1 MRGVGTPATRGHS
14 ATFWHG
20 RPVPYRRSFFPM
32 KLRKFQKTFLD
43 AVESGRYRQLA
54 LSLPRGNGKS
64 QLAGYLAARLLTPGD
79 SMFRP
84 GSESIV
90 IASTLEQGRIVY
102 RFARDLL
109 DPIDDYRLSDSLTK
123 VQILHKPTR
132 TALQVRSSNAKGV
145 LGLVNTPWVLADE
158 PGAWATTEGG
168 AMYGALTTSSG
179 KPNSP
184 LTTMF
189 FGTISPAQ
197 SGWWPDMIAN
207 GTRGSVFVQA
217 LQGRRETWD
226 RWPTIRKANPL
237 MATYPESRKVLLEER
252 DAAQEDTRLKA
263 LFLSDRLNVPTQDEA
278 STLLTVDDWEG
289 QLKRPTP
296 EASGQPMVAID
307 LGAGRA
313 WSAAVAIWQSGR
325 VEALAVAPGI
335 PDLEAQERR
344 DHVPAQ
350 TYTKLAESGRLSVAE
365 GLFSQPPSALWELVV
380 EHWGLPVKI
389 VSDRFRLKDLVD
401 AVRGGCPLEPRVPMW
416 AQQSEDI
423 RALRKICRDGP
434 LVVDK
439 ASRAIVSAS
448 LSRSKVLND
457 KAGNTRME
465 KDGSNN
471 TARDDVA
478 FALVLAAGAWERASR
493 QPNGQMTHVVIQ

>member
-1 MRGVGTPATRGHS
+1 MR
-14 ATFWHG
+14 
-20 RPVPYRRSFFPM
+20 
-32 KLRKFQKTFLD
+32 LRKFQKSFLA

-64 QLAGYLAARLLTPGD
+64 QLAGFLAARLLTPGD
-79 SMFRP
+79 SMFKA
-84 GSESIV
+84 GSESVV

-123 VQILHKPTR
+123 VAIVHKPTK
-132 TALQVRSSNAKGV
+132 TVLQVRSSNAKGV

-158 PGAWATTEGG
+158 PGAWATTEGQ
-168 AMYGALTTSSG
+168 AMYGALTTSAG

-184 LTTMF
+184 LTLLL
-189 FGTISPAQ
+189 FGTISPAS
-197 SGWWPDMIAN
+197 SGWWPDMVAN

-217 LQGRRETWD
+217 LQGTRENWD
-226 RWPTIRKANPL
+226 RWPTIREANPL
-237 MATYPESRKVLLEER
+237 MATFAESRKVLLEER
-252 DAAQEDTRLKA
+252 DAARSDTRLKA
-263 LFLSDRLNVPTQDEA
+263 LFLSDRLNVPTADEA

-289 QLKRPTP
+289 QAKRPVP
-296 EASGQPMVAID
+296 APDGPPIIGLD
-307 LGAGRA
+307 LGSGRA
-313 WSAAVAIWQSGR
+313 WSAAVAIWKSGR

-344 DHVPAQ
+344 DHVPPQ
-350 TYTKLAESGRLSVAE
+350 TYSNLADDGRLSVAE
-365 GLFSQPPSALWELVV
+365 GLFSQPPSALWELVL

-389 VSDRFRLKDLVD
+389 VCDRFRLKELVD
-401 AVRGGCPLEPRVPMW
+401 AVRGACPLEPRVPMW

-423 RALRKICRDGP
+423 RALRKLVRDGP
-434 LVVDK
+434 LSVEK
-439 ASRAIVSAS
+439 GSRNLVSAS

-465 KDGSNN
+465 KDGSGN

-478 FALVLAAGAWERASR
+478 FALVLAAGAWERASAR
-493 QPNGQMTHVVIQ
+493 PEGQMTHVVIR